1 MRLMLQRC
9 KVFQAFGAR
18 LLLDFVRRIPTPVRW
33 VFFMEAAGPF
43 CSPCSSDDGGD
54 YTGDGAGP
62 QLLAAHPDGRAAAA
76 LAERQGDRM
85 KVSDKQARAMSIL
98 FALESSLDFDKG
110 GDISVGL
117 AQIYR
122 EARRLLLVGAKERS
136 ADPVDQ
142 ARAIVAEIAD
152 AWSQI
157 G

>member
-1 MRLMLQRC
+1 MFYNQGYAGGSAARRYAA
-9 KVFQAFGAR
+9 VHSGSRTEGATPHGLVKILFDV
-18 LLLDFVRRIPTPVRW
+18 LLLALD
-33 VFFMEAAGPF
+33 
-43 CSPCSSDDGGD
+43 
-54 YTGDGAGP
+54 
-62 QLLAAHPDGRAAAA
+62 AAA

-110 GDISVGL
+110 GDVATGL